1 MFLLTVE
8 KVHNT
13 YGHLI
18 TKTVQNY
25 VKELSAMMQ
34 MNQKP
39 PSIVIQLESV
49 TQMTDHTLK

>member
-8 KVHNT
+8 NVHNT